1 MTKTFAEIKDDL
13 RFIREDIYRNAEKL
27 DPKLLASYLDRMI
40 LSLED
45 LTDSLDV
52 VDNEMDALCGCV
64 ECEEPAVK
72 KPVGAK
78 SKKPKTSAK
87 KKPVKKGKAKK
98 RR

>member
-13 RFIREDIYRNAEKL
+13 KFIREELYRNSDKL
-27 DPKLLASYLDRMI
+27 DFKLLASYLDRTI

-52 VDNEMDALCGCV
+52 VDNEMDALCSCA
-64 ECEEPAVK
+64 ECEEPVK
-72 KPVGAK
+72 KATALK
-78 SKKPKTSAK
+78 SKKPKASAK

-98 RR
+98 RK